1 MGIIITPVIFIM
13 LFFCIMIVVYF
24 ITHADVRGA
33 HTENVDLITGLLSRK
48 DGEKKI
54 TAAMKEAPGC
64 LAFIDL
70 DNLKPINDRF
80 GHSAGDHALKVVSE
94 VLGIHGQEAIISRI
108 GGDEFLFYMSDV
120 DEGKSTFIIN
130 CIMDTFR
137 SKRETDKILRVASLS
152 IGLCLSTPDCSYED
166 VYRKADKALYFIK
179 QNGKDA
185 YFFYHHAFTNSNP
198 SPSVDLAK
206 LVESI
211 RRQGSYKGALGVEY
225 REFTHLYEFISNMS
239 VRYEQNLQLIMITL
253 DPVQN
258 TMSENFTPD
267 LLEEA
272 MNCMNVAIRNS
283 LRNVDVCTR
292 FSRQQFLVILTN
304 AGEENISLI
313 LDRILNYYHNIFSNP
328 DIQVRYE
335 AANLKEDSKN
345 E

>member
-1 MGIIITPVIFIM
+1 MDSIITPVIFVL
-13 LFFCIMIVVYF
+13 LFFCMIIVVYF
-24 ITHADVRGA
+24 MMHADVSDS

-54 TAAMKEAPGC
+54 KAAMKDAPGC

-94 VLGIHGQEAIISRI
+94 VLGIHGQEAVISRI

-120 DEGKSTFIIN
+120 DEGKATFIIN

-137 SKRETDKILRVASLS
+137 SKRETDKVLSVASLS
-152 IGLCLSTPDCSYED
+152 IGLCLSSPDSDYAE
-166 VYRKADKALYFIK
+166 VYQRADKALYFIK

-185 YFFYHHAFTNSNP
+185 YFFYHHAFTNSTP
-198 SPSVDLAK
+198 GPSVDLAK

-225 REFTHLYEFISNMS
+225 REFTHLYEFISNMA
-239 VRYEQNLQLIMITL
+239 VRYDQNLQLIMITL
-253 DPVQN
+253 EPVQN
-258 TMSENFTPD
+258 TLSENFTPD

-272 MNCMNVAIRNS
+272 MNCMNASIRNS

-292 FSRQQFLVILTN
+292 FSSQQFLVILTN
-304 AGEENISLI
+304 AGVENISLI
-313 LDRILNYYHNIFSNP
+313 LDRILNYYHNIFRNP

-335 AANLKEDSKN
+335 AANLKEDLQK